1 MQIYD
6 AEAELSSGGI
16 FELVYER
23 FVVKNLTKR
32 ESWTLNIKKTQN
44 NFLKIRCLR
53 DHFEA
58 ESILYNAATSVF
70 CVRAMYAV
78 PVEY

>member
-1 MQIYD
+1 MYD
-6 AEAELSSGGI
+6 EEAELFSGGI

-23 FVVKNLTKR
+23 FVVKKLTKR
-32 ESWTLNIKKTQN
+32 ESWTLNIKTPQN
-44 NFLKIRCLR
+44 NLKKIRCLQ

-58 ESILYNAATSVF
+58 ESILYNTATSVF
-70 CVRAMYAV
+70 RVRAIYAV

>member
-32 ESWTLNIKKTQN
+32 ESWTLNIKKHTKL
-44 NFLKIRCLR
+44 LKKSDAFGIILKLNQS
-53 DHFEA
+53 
-58 ESILYNAATSVF
+58 SIILPQAFFA
-70 CVRAMYAV
+70 
-78 PVEY
+78 

>member
-16 FELVYER
+16 FKLVYER

-32 ESWTLNIKKTQN
+32 ESLTLNIKKTQN
-44 NFLKIRCLR
+44 NFKKSDAFGIILKLNQS
-53 DHFEA
+53 
-58 ESILYNAATSVF
+58 SIILPQAFFA
-70 CVRAMYAV
+70 
-78 PVEY
+78 

>member
-32 ESWTLNIKKTQN
+32 ESWTLNIKKHKKS
-44 NFLKIRCLR
+44 LKKSDAFGIILKLNQS
-53 DHFEA
+53 
-58 ESILYNAATSVF
+58 SIILPQAFFA
-70 CVRAMYAV
+70 
-78 PVEY
+78 

>member
-32 ESWTLNIKKTQN
+32 ESWTLNIKKKT
-44 NFLKIRCLR
+44 K
-53 DHFEA
+53 
-58 ESILYNAATSVF
+58 
-70 CVRAMYAV
+70 
-78 PVEY
+78 

>member
-1 MQIYD
+1 MYD
-6 AEAELSSGGI
+6 EEAELSSSGI
-16 FELVYER
+16 FELVYEH

-32 ESWTLNIKKTQN
+32 ESLTLNIFKKTLL
-44 NFLKIRCLR
+44 FLKIRCLR

-58 ESILYNAATSVF
+58 ESILYDTATSVF

>member
-44 NFLKIRCLR
+44 NLKKSDAFGI
-53 DHFEA
+53 
-58 ESILYNAATSVF
+58 I
-70 CVRAMYAV
+70 
-78 PVEY
+78 